1 MQRVLLLDELGEKF
15 GAVHEYHNL
24 RTPVDAI
31 RLLCIN
37 YPEFAKHLIESG
49 ENGIGYRVVQA
60 ETDLNLEDMILP
72 FGSRDLIITP
82 VITGSGRGA
91 GMIIAGIALIG
102 LAVLMPSSVVA
113 WKGAGFAAGAGKGLT
128 AAAIAIGGNVGI
140 ALTLG
145 GISQMLSP
153 QPGQAPR
160 FSMGS
165 HSIDNGPGS
174 ITRGSDGRQSYAMTG
189 AVNSVGVGATIPVAY
204 GKTLIGSHLVSADI
218 DVTDESDPV
227 NTWFRTPGPSTIRV
241 NGELLTF
248 SYKEAGGLKSR
259 QYNDD
264 EFGKR
269 NGSCQGSYWGG
280 PCRNKDSPLEVPLDG
295 TKKEISHIKGEFD
308 EQFPAHRTLICIR
321 LKNGLYKYV
330 GGSEDST
337 KIDGYI
343 TFKVTVDNNDGY
355 GRVGAVQFTVQG
367 LLSETQTYQ
376 WASQFAYGKIAKRDN
391 YIAYIEVTDYK
402 LDSPLDTLEVVQLG
416 YDYLPDT

>member
-37 YPEFAKHLIESG
+37 YPEFAKHLIESE

-72 FGSRDLIITP
+72 FGSNDLIITP
-82 VITGSGRGA
+82 VITGSGKGV
-91 GMIIAGIALIG
+91 GMILAGVALIG

-113 WKGAGFAAGAGKGLT
+113 FKGMGFVAGAGKGLT

-227 NTWFRTPGPSTIRV
+227 NAWFRTPGSSTIRV
-241 NGELLTF
+241 NGEQLTSTF
-248 SYKEAGGLKSR
+248 KDAGGLKSR
-259 QYNDD
+259 TFTND
-264 EFGKR
+264 EFGKL
-269 NGSCQGSYWGG
+269 NGSCTSYWGG
-280 PCRNKDSPLEVPLDG
+280 PCRNKDIPLAVPLNG
-295 TKKEISHIKGEFD
+295 TKMHISNIKGEFD
-308 EQFPAHRTLICIR
+308 EQFPASRTLICIR

-343 TFKVTVDNNDGY
+343 TFKVTVNNLDGY
-355 GRVGAVQFTVQG
+355 GRVGNVQFTVQG
-367 LLSETQTYQ
+367 LLSETQNYR
-376 WASQFAYGKIAKRDN
+376 WASQFAYGKIANKDN
-391 YIAYIEVTDYK
+391 YAAYIEVTDYK
-402 LDSPLDTLEVVQLG
+402 LDSPSDTLEVVQFG
-416 YDYLPDT
+416 YDYLPNT